1 MGHKILIGVDNGVTG
16 TIGVVGEGIEPQ
28 IYHTPVKKEQ
38 DYTKAKKSISRL
50 DCDAF
55 MEIVTKYR
63 FPDSEIHVVCERPMI
78 NPARFAA
85 SISAIRCWE
94 AQLIIFEVLKL
105 PHMFIDSKE
114 WQKEML
120 PKGIKGSDEQKK
132 ASKDIGKR
140 LFPQLA
146 DFKHS
151 DFDGLL
157 IAEYARRKNL

>member
-1 MGHKILIGVDNGVTG
+1 MARIFIGLDNGVTG
-16 TIGVVGEGIEPQ
+16 TIGIVGEGIQPQ
-28 IYHTPVKKEQ
+28 IYHTPVKKELN
-38 DYTKAKKSISRL
+38 YTKKKDNITRL
-50 DCDAF
+50 DANGF
-55 MEIVTKYR
+55 ANLLKQFEPSNAIV
-63 FPDSEIHVVCERPMI
+63 VMERPMV
-78 NPARFAA
+78 NPTRFKATT
-85 SISAIRCWE
+85 SALRCFE
-94 AQLIIFEVLKL
+94 AQLILIEHLGFAYCYV
-105 PHMFIDSKE
+105 DSKD
-114 WQKEML
+114 WQRELL